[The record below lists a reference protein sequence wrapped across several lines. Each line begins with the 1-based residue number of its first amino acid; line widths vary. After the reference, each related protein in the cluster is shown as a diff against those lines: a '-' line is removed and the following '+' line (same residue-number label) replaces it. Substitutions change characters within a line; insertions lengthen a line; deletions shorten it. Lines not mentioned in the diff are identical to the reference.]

1 MSVRVMA
8 AAMSLR
14 CSVRRLFSSE
24 WFQERSVSSRM
35 NISHACHQQHVIIPA
50 HLLQSLHTDGWLGS
64 IFAGASRGPQNPD
77 AATL

>member
-8 AAMSLR
+8 AAMSFL

-35 NISHACHQQHVIIPA
+35 NISHACEIDQLFRGSLCTLLEQLGLPA
-50 HLLQSLHTDGWLGS
+50 EG
-64 IFAGASRGPQNPD
+64 
-77 AATL
+77 